1 MRERLP
7 RAGPWLALVLIL
19 ALALGA
25 AAGITLAVDL
35 PSAESDFNL
44 AGWEVRHIGGKWL
57 YHLARFF
64 QGGLSEEEKDAK
76 LQRFLALNAEI
87 AELERLL
94 DQALLSG
101 DMDHTHSIEST
112 LRERRA
118 ERDRLENHV
127 EAVLEERVSEVL
139 SELGLESSLP
149 LFLRATWLFPPVDT
163 EFDAP
168 PQVLVL
174 SPRDRIL
181 LESRRPL
188 RSDLPL
194 DAILRLESEEEAGGL
209 SALVVSVSGSATYP
223 SVVQPNG
230 DYLQTL
236 ELVAHEWLHQYLFF
250 KPLGRRYFESDELTT
265 LNETVASMAGG
276 EIASLVAERY
286 PLDTE
291 ASNKERSEPADGIDL
306 DRELRALRIEVE
318 SLLSEGKI
326 EQAER
331 LMEERRRSLER
342 HGFRIRK
349 INQAFFAF
357 YGLYA
362 DTPLSISPIGPN
374 LEELRR
380 RSASLGEFI
389 RAAADLTSEEDLDRL
404 LAQEPPTP
412 TRP

>member
-1 MRERLP
+1 MPERLP

-19 ALALGA
+19 ALALGGA
-25 AAGITLAVDL
+25 TGITLAVDL

-57 YHLARFF
+57 YRLARFF
-64 QGGLSEEEKDAK
+64 RGELSQEEKDAK
-76 LQRFLALNAEI
+76 LERFLALNAEL

-101 DMDHTHSIEST
+101 DTDHARSIEST

-149 LFLRATWLFPPVDT
+149 LFPRATWLFPPVDT

-181 LESRRPL
+181 LESQRPL

-236 ELVAHEWLHQYLFF
+236 EFVAHEWLHQYLFF

-286 PLDTE
+286 PLDSE
-291 ASNKERSEPADGIDL
+291 ASIEESTEPAEGIDL
-306 DRELRALRIEVE
+306 DRELRALRLEVE
-318 SLLSEGKI
+318 SLLSEEKI

-342 HGFRIRK
+342 QGFRIRK

-362 DTPLSISPIGPN
+362 DTPLSISPIGPK
-374 LEELRR
+374 LEKLRR
-380 RSASLGEFI
+380 RSPSLGEFI

-404 LAQEPPTP
+404 LAQEPPAS